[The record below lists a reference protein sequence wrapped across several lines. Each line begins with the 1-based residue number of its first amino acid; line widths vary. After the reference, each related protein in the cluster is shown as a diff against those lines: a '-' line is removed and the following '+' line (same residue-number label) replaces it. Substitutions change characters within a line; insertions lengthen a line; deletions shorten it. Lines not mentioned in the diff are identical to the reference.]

1 MLRNFISTLTEGR
14 YGQKVHEFRA
24 AELSKDDRSRISFI
38 VNEKA
43 GQKQLVLV
51 LEADEGHEIE
61 REYCN
66 VDAECLA
73 DLERLIA
80 EVKAYSS
87 GKF

>member
-14 YGQKVHEFRA
+14 YGRQVHEFRA
-24 AELSKDDRSRISFI
+24 AALSKHDRSRISFI

-51 LEADEGHEIE
+51 LEADEGHEVE

-66 VDAECLA
+66 VDADCLN
-73 DLERLIA
+73 DLERLIT
-80 EVKAYSS
+80 EVKNYSS
-87 GKF
+87 GNL